1 MNQLVRK
8 SGLTLIELVMTISIV
23 GILVSASMFYIK
35 QVIDLWDFMSFRNEI
50 VSPGMMALTRMSRE
64 IRQVNNS
71 TAVLNANSTRFR
83 FTDVNNVIIDYSFS
97 SPNLIRNND
106 TLASGVSN
114 FTLTYYN
121 LTNQPIANPLVSPQ
135 VTDIRLI
142 KIRLNIFSG
151 NQNKTLQTQVYPR
164 NLGG

>member
-1 MNQLVRK
+1 MNRVIRK

-23 GILVSASMFYIK
+23 GILVSGSMLYIK

-64 IRQVNNS
+64 IRQISNS
-71 TAVLNANSTRFR
+71 TSVLNANNTSFR
-83 FTDVNNVIIDYSFS
+83 FTDVNNVIIDYYFS

-114 FTLTYYN
+114 LTLTYYN
-121 LTNQPIANPLVSPQ
+121 LTNQPITNPLISPQ
-135 VTDIRLI
+135 ATDIKRI
-142 KIRLNIFSG
+142 KIRLEMFSG
-151 NQNKTLQTQVYPR
+151 NQDKTLETQVYPR